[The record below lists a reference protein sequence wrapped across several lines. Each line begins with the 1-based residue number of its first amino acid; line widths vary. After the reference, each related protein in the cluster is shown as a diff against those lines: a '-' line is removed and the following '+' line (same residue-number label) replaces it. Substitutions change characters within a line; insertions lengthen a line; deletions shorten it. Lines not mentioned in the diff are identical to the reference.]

1 MAYATDLTDAQFA
14 LVAPLLPAPP
24 RLGRPRVTH
33 PRRVLDAILYA
44 LRAGCAWRL
53 LPREYP
59 AAAPPRWQTVYRYL
73 RAWERDGTWQR
84 AHEALRRAVRV
95 AAGRPADP
103 SVGIADSQSAKST
116 ERGGPAASTPRSAC
130 SAASATSWSTRSAY

>member
-1 MAYATDLTDAQFA
+1 MACATDLTDAQFA

-24 RLGRPRVTH
+24 RLGRPRVTL

-59 AAAPPRWQTVYRYL
+59 PSRMPCI
-73 RAWERDGTWQR
+73 
-84 AHEALRRAVRV
+84 
-95 AAGRPADP
+95 AGRPA
-103 SVGIADSQSAKST
+103 
-116 ERGGPAASTPRSAC
+116 
-130 SAASATSWSTRSAY
+130 